1 MVEEKWNR
9 VLKMADILIDG
20 NTNTFDA
27 ISMLQSVELLV
38 LLKAIDKEKDKE
50 RKKKAIEELKV
61 YLDEKNDQLYKA
73 VVEHFNK

>member
-50 RKKKAIEELKV
+50 RKK
-61 YLDEKNDQLYKA
+61 Q
-73 VVEHFNK
+73 

>member
-38 LLKAIDKEKDKE
+38 LLKVIDKEKDKE